1 MPTRLVV
8 GAFTPSVLLRVA
20 RRNGSLADQA
30 LAVEEVPVR
39 SSPAQFRSLLNGEL
53 DAVFTNPDNVV
64 AYRFCPDNPLGVT
77 ADAKIVSGIDR
88 GLGLGLYARTAL
100 SASELRGTRWAVDVP
115 TSGFAFMMYA
125 LAESIGLAR
134 NEYQVVSL
142 GSTPQRLGALL
153 AETCDVTMLN
163 AGNELRAEA
172 VGCRE
177 LVRAADVCSP
187 YLGMVLAVASDDSLD
202 DARRLAQAL
211 VTTADQILSGAADDE
226 VANEAADA
234 LGLDGH
240 LADRYVATMKD
251 PREGLVADG
260 AVEEAALTTVIGL
273 RRRFLPSIVDGVDLL
288 AGALAERSG
297 LVVH

>member
-20 RRNGSLADQA
+20 RRNGSLADQG
-30 LAVEEVPVR
+30 LDVEEVPVR

-64 AYRFCPDNPLGVT
+64 AYRFCPDNPLGAT

-88 GLGLGLYARTAL
+88 GLGLGLYTRTAL

-142 GSTPQRLGALL
+142 GSTPQRLAALL

-172 VGCRE
+172 AGCRE

-187 YLGMVLAVASDDSLD
+187 YLGTVLAVASDDSLD